1 VPAGRVA
8 SRAALLAG
16 VFVGALAV
24 GYVALIL
31 GQGEG
36 MSSRTWFVAIWLGV
50 AAILFLAGA
59 FTAPPRRRALLA
71 GIPACMLLPLA
82 VAALF
87 SIGLFILAP
96 ALIGG
101 GAASIAGYEGG
112 VGTWTRVGV
121 TALLV
126 GAATAALI
134 LGFSV
139 TT

>member
-1 VPAGRVA
+1 
-8 SRAALLAG
+8 LLAG
-16 VFVGALAV
+16 VFVSALDV

-36 MSSRTWFVAIWLGV
+36 MSSRTWFVATWLGG

-71 GIPACMLLPLA
+71 GVAACMLLPLA

-101 GAASIAGYEGG
+101 GAASIAAYEGG
-112 VGTWTRVGV
+112 VGTWTRVGA
-121 TALLV
+121 TAVLV
-126 GAATAALI
+126 AVAAAALI
-134 LGFSV
+134 FGFSV
-139 TT
+139 TA